1 MFAQEHASAV
11 TIIRT
16 HTQFLQVKKEVLAI
30 EALLRNSGK
39 IRDEIDGSF
48 NKNFN
53 LSTKDATTKLA
64 TLHNA
69 IQTELNGMGSLQE
82 EVGIHTQELWR

>member
-1 MFAQEHASAV
+1 
-11 TIIRT
+11 
-16 HTQFLQVKKEVLAI
+16 VKKEVLAI
-30 EALLRNSGK
+30 EALLRNSSK

-53 LSTKDATTKLA
+53 LSTKDATTQLA

-69 IQTELNGMGSLQE
+69 IQTELSGMGSLQE
-82 EVGIHTQELWR
+82 EVILII